1 MPELVFN
8 EDSDNEKEEINDQTW
23 EGQTMELRDQ
33 ILHRPDTYI
42 GITVNKERIDYI
54 YSEED
59 EKIISK
65 NIIGNKGLERFLEE
79 ILSNVVDNKTRSDEK
94 KIPMKKIKVKF
105 QRVVPT
111 SGGDKK
117 ERKDKNNKNDIRF
130 TVWNDGKTIPIGL
143 FKKTG
148 RYNPEMAF
156 CNLLTSENY
165 DDTKKR
171 KTSGRNGYGSKLT
184 NIFSTNFRIR
194 TYDKA
199 QKLLYVQEIS
209 DNMRNINKP
218 IITKTKDLPKD
229 ELNGFTEISWIPD
242 LSYFEMKEYS
252 DDFLSLLKKF
262 CFDCSMVSKV
272 PLYFTGLDGKEV
284 LLPVKNLLSYA
295 NLFVIKSDESD
306 DGRNNDEDEN
316 EEDEEN
322 ESENKKTPKKKKNK
336 KNEIISFSFR
346 DEKDNYSEV
355 VLIPSNGKELE
366 HMAFVNGCYTP
377 DGGVHVEGWCETIF
391 RPIVEKINS
400 KGKRKVKEGKI
411 KKEEKKGKAKTKK
424 ERPKINIK
432 DVKNN
437 FMIFVDSWLDKPK
450 FDSQAK
456 NKLSSPELIDIKV
469 DQKNINKLMKWSFV
483 DHIEDIIKMKEFMSL
498 KSTQAKKG
506 ETIVLSGYDKANLAG
521 KEPDCILAVCEGLSA
536 KSTLTGGLS
545 VGMLGKSGRDYIGLY
560 AVKGKILNCRNAKP
574 SQIAKNKEIVGLI
587 KILKLIYEE
596 DYSDD
601 NKFLKLPYH
610 KLCIFTDADDDGIH
624 IRGLIINLFD
634 YLWPA
639 LLNRDFLYV
648 MNTPILTIEPYKNE
662 PQKMFYDQ
670 RVGLKY
676 ISDNKL
682 PKSIIKYFK
691 GLGGWKSNTFKQI
704 CGKLTSK
711 LYSEKDSRSLVNK
724 AFNKDFADI
733 RKKWVSDNSEVLSLD
748 EDEKGTEYKK
758 KASINDLSISTFIQT
773 DLVEFFK
780 TLCKRSLVNLY
791 DGLKE
796 SQRKI
801 LFGLLKSKLTYKK
814 KSKKLVQSGSIIT
827 EKSNYHYGEQ
837 NLYDTAGRMA
847 QTFVGSNNIPLLY
860 DDGSFGTRL
869 NNKDMASP
877 RYIAT
882 KLNYLTEYIFR
893 DEDNRLIKQLEEE
906 GLKIEPEY
914 YIPVIPMVLVNGCVV
929 GIGSGWRCTV
939 PAHNVEDL
947 IKWIKIWLKYDGKIV
962 IIDGKNVELCEESNK
977 KKNKDEKE
985 ESNKKGD
992 IDKNEEGIKMLE
1004 TPELIPWYRG
1014 FTGEIEVEEKKIITK
1029 GVMKKGKKEDQ
1040 YRITEIPVGV
1050 YIDTIKEKLEK
1061 LEAEKKI
1068 KFTNNSSKK
1077 DENSIDFIITMNDK
1091 KKPSL
1096 KSLGLEKAITT
1107 NNMALFTENYNIKK
1121 YNNADLIMDKYCKKR
1136 LEFYTIRKNH
1146 KLNELEEKKTMT
1158 NNKIKFIN
1166 EYIEGKLIINKRKRI
1181 DVDKDLDKKG
1191 FDRMFEKN
1199 NKAKVDDEENEDN
1212 GDNKKEDN
1220 KKGKVDKDDNTK
1232 NFNYLWKLKLEHLT
1246 TEKMETLKKQLEKIG
1261 EDIQYTKAKK
1271 EKDQWNEE
1279 LDEFLVHYHKWLKMI
1294 V

>member
-1 MPELVFN
+1 MTDLVF
-8 EDSDNEKEEINDQTW
+8 EEDNEEKW
-23 EGQTMELRDQ
+23 EGKTLELRDQ
-33 ILHRPDTYI
+33 ILLRPDTYI
-42 GITVNKERIDYI
+42 GITVNKERVEYI
-54 YSEED
+54 YSDEE

-65 NIIGNKGLERFLEE
+65 NIIGNKGLERFIEE

-105 QRVVPT
+105 E
-111 SGGDKK
+111 KA
-117 ERKDKNNKNDIRF
+117 NKNDIRF
-130 TVWNDGKTIPIGL
+130 TVWNDGKTIPVGL
-143 FKKTG
+143 FKETK

-165 DDTKKR
+165 DDTVKR

-184 NIFSTNFRIR
+184 NLFSKEFRIR
-194 TYDKA
+194 TYDKNK
-199 QKLLYVQEIS
+199 KLLYTQEIS
-209 DNMRNINKP
+209 DNMRIINKP
-218 IITKTKDLPKD
+218 VITKTKDLPKD

-242 LSYFEMKEYS
+242 LSYFEMKSYS
-252 DDFLSLLKKF
+252 DDFLALFKRF

-272 PLYFTGLDGKEV
+272 PLYFTGLNGKEEK
-284 LLPVKNLLSYA
+284 LPVKDLLSYA
-295 NLFVIKSDESD
+295 NLFILKDEENSD
-306 DGRNNDEDEN
+306 DEN
-316 EEDEEN
+316 EEDD
-322 ESENKKTPKKKKNK
+322 ENKDKKKRN
-336 KNEIISFSFR
+336 KNEIITFNFK
-346 DEKDNYSEV
+346 DKNDNYSEV
-355 VLIPSNGKELE
+355 VLIPSNGKELK
-366 HMAFVNGCYTP
+366 HVSFVNGCYTP
-377 DGGVHVEGWCETIF
+377 NGGVHVDQWSETIF

-400 KGKRKVKEGKI
+400 KGKRKVE
-411 KKEEKKGKAKTKK
+411 KKEEKKTKSKAKTKK

-432 DVKNN
+432 DVKNH
-437 FMIFVDSWLDKPK
+437 FMIFIDSRLDKPK

-456 NKLSSPELIDIKV
+456 NALSSPELVDIKIE
-469 DQKNINKLMKWSFV
+469 QKIINKLMKWDFV
-483 DHIEDIIKMKEFMSL
+483 DRIEDIIKMKEFMSL
-498 KSTQAKKG
+498 KSIQTKKG

-521 KEPDCILAVCEGLSA
+521 KEPGCILAVCEGLSA

-545 VGMLGKSGRDYIGLY
+545 VGMMGKSGRDYIGLY
-560 AVKGKILNCRNAKP
+560 AVKGKILNCRNAKLTKI
-574 SQIAKNKEIVGLI
+574 SKNKEIVGLI
-587 KILKLIYEE
+587 KILKLVFDE
-596 DYSDD
+596 DYTDD

-634 YLWPA
+634 FLWPS
-639 LLNRDFLYV
+639 LLKRDFLYI
-648 MNTPILTIEPYKNE
+648 MNTPILTIEAYKNE

-676 ISDNKL
+676 ISDKNI
-682 PKSIIKYFK
+682 PKSVIKYFK
-691 GLGGWKSNTFKQI
+691 GLGGWKDDKFKQI
-704 CGKLTSK
+704 CGKYVSK
-711 LYSEKDSRSLVNK
+711 LYSEKDSRTLINK
-724 AFNKDFADI
+724 AFNKDFSDV
-733 RKKWVSDNSEVLSLD
+733 RKKWVSSSSEILSLG
-748 EDEKGTEYKK
+748 EEETGIEYKK
-758 KASINDLSISTFIQT
+758 KANMNDLSISTFIQT

-780 TLCKRSLVNLY
+780 TLCKRSLVNLF

-801 LFGLLKSKLTYKK
+801 LFGLLKSRLTFKK
-814 KSKKLVQSGSIIT
+814 RSKKLVQSGATIT

-893 DEDNRLIKQLEEE
+893 DEDNKLIKQLEEE
-906 GLKIEPEY
+906 GMLIEPEY
-914 YIPVIPMVLVNGCVV
+914 YMPIIPMLLVNGCVV
-929 GIGSGWRCTV
+929 GIGSGWKCAV

-947 IKWIKIWLKYDGKIV
+947 IKWIKCWLKVEGKIV
-962 IIDGKNVELCEESNK
+962 ILDGKNVELTN
-977 KKNKDEKE
+977 N
-985 ESNKKGD
+985 
-992 IDKNEEGIKMLE
+992 NEDDFKMME

-1014 FTGEIEVEEKKIITK
+1014 FTGDIKVEEKKIITRGILK
-1029 GVMKKGKKEDQ
+1029 EGKKENQ
-1040 YRITEIPVGV
+1040 YRITEIPVGI

-1061 LEAEKKI
+1061 MEAEKKI

-1077 DENSIDFIITMNDK
+1077 DVNSIDFIITMNDK
-1091 KKPSL
+1091 KKPTL

-1107 NNMALFTENYNIKK
+1107 NNMALFSENYEIKK
-1121 YNNADLIMDKYCKKR
+1121 YENTDLIMDKYCIKR
-1136 LEFYTIRKNH
+1136 YEFYTIRKNH
-1146 KLNELEEKKTMT
+1146 KLKELEELKTMT

-1191 FDRMFEKN
+1191 FDRMIDKTIKKKKENNDEKEN
-1199 NKAKVDDEENEDN
+1199 EVDDGDEKEN
-1212 GDNKKEDN
+1212 GDEEKERREN
-1220 KKGKVDKDDNTK
+1220 SEK

-1261 EDIQYTKAKK
+1261 KDIENTKNKK
-1271 EKDQWNEE
+1271 EKDQWNDE
-1279 LDEFLVHYHKWLKMI
+1279 LDEFLVHYHKWLKMMDK
-1294 V
+1294 